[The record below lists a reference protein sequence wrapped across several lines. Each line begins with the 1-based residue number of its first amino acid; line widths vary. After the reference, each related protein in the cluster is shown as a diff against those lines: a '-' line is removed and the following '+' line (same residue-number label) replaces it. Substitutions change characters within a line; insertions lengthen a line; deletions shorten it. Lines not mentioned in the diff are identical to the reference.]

1 MTHLASNTHH
11 CANMTSLS
19 TPVANLDSVTVLSY
33 FFKASCP
40 RGSVTSGYM
49 RLWKLSRAH
58 RSLKGWDQ
66 WLPTCWPCRVSALK
80 MFTVTFMTDE
90 DVYHFNVLRSRF
102 NCTFITLIVD
112 VLVQIYFHQHFLT
125 SL

>member
-66 WLPTCWPCRVSALK
+66 WP
-80 MFTVTFMTDE
+80 VTHMLAVQSLGTE
-90 DVYHFNVLRSRF
+90 NVH
-102 NCTFITLIVD
+102 CHIHD
-112 VLVQIYFHQHFLT
+112 
-125 SL
+125 